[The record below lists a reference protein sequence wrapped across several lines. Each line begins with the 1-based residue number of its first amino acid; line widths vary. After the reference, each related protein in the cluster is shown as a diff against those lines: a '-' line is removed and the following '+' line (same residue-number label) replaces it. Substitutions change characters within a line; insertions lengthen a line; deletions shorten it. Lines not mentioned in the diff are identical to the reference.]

1 MSPGLT
7 PALTSAAPRCNRSH
21 PSRSLA
27 SLQRPAQQSRA
38 LDVTNR
44 TIKNQKI
51 QRKLVSNVSPAA
63 PATAITQ
70 SQQEEAGPHAP
81 SPEQPQHPFTP
92 TTTAK
97 ISPKH
102 PVHAPE
108 TSRCTY
114 RTQACPGPGR
124 CCSPRL
130 SRAGQGHFPELDSCF
145 GIQLFYWSPN
155 TRDPPAAAAAP
166 HCPLPVRG
174 PVPCP
179 PAGATAPLG
188 PTTAPYPGLHCDPW
202 GAPGDPGYVLSPPA
216 PPEPSPAG
224 IPPFTWL
231 SSRDSPGLGAPP
243 TVKPGPPCKLS
254 PSRRPP
260 GPPSPELPRPLRCPP
275 ALTSAPAPSAAPPPP
290 CPRPCRP
297 GALPQGGRG
306 AGKGEPHRGRGGTPP
321 GKPRS
326 CSAGARSPS
335 PRGLGRLRGLLR
347 APASSGTGGPGRAGA
362 GGSHCPA
369 RLCKAPCSA
378 RSPQDNQ
385 SAPGGAARVRG
396 PGPPEPPRT
405 QEASNHTK
413 SHSSKVMFWP

>member
-1 MSPGLT
+1 MSPGLA

-38 LDVTNR
+38 LDVTNC

-51 QRKLVSNVSPAA
+51 QRKLVSNVCPAA
-63 PATAITQ
+63 PVTAITR

-108 TSRCTY
+108 TFRCTY

-145 GIQLFYWSPN
+145 GIQLFYWTPN
-155 TRDPPAAAAAP
+155 TRDAPAAAAAP

-174 PVPCP
+174 PVPSP
-179 PAGATAPLG
+179 PAGATAPLV

-243 TVKPGPPCKLS
+243 TLKPGPPCKLS

-260 GPPSPELPRPLRCPP
+260 GPPSPGLPRPLRCPP
-275 ALTSAPAPSAAPPPP
+275 HSPAHQLPAPLPRRLARGHAGPERCRRAGGAPGRGSPAGDVGGPRRGSPGPAAPERGHRPRGGWGGCAGSCALPPPPAPGDRAGQVRGGHIAQLGYVKPRAAPAP
-290 CPRPCRP
+290 PRTIEAHP
-297 GALPQGGRG
+297 GG
-306 AGKGEPHRGRGGTPP
+306 
-321 GKPRS
+321 
-326 CSAGARSPS
+326 
-335 PRGLGRLRGLLR
+335 LRG
-347 APASSGTGGPGRAGA
+347 
-362 GGSHCPA
+362 
-369 RLCKAPCSA
+369 
-378 RSPQDNQ
+378 
-385 SAPGGAARVRG
+385 
-396 PGPPEPPRT
+396 
-405 QEASNHTK
+405 
-413 SHSSKVMFWP
+413 